1 MDVAFPLAYS
11 NLVLEHLSW
20 VATLIQT
27 HLCLIWGRDLK
38 ADLLL
43 LRREC
48 ELEKN
53 KFSSGSPS
61 LFLNKEIPQDKAIT
75 PHPHL
80 QENKD

>member
-1 MDVAFPLAYS
+1 M
-11 NLVLEHLSW
+11 
-20 VATLIQT
+20 
-27 HLCLIWGRDLK
+27 DLK

-43 LRREC
+43 LRRES

-61 LFLNKEIPQDKAIT
+61 LFLNKEIPQDKAVT

-80 QENKD
+80 RENKD